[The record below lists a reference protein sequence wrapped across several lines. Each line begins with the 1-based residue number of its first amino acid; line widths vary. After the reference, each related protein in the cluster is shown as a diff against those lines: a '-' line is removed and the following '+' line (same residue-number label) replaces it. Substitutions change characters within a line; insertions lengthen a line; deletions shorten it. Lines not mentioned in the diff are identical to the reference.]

1 MANNYGRLAARVHFS
16 LKYSCALT
24 ISSKMKLK
32 TMRGAFKK
40 YGKDLTISG
49 GRKSISF
56 PKISYSRPKN
66 RISIKE
72 PNFDKALDKLIYRFK
87 RHAGSLEGPCIVC
100 GCKTDIEIHHI
111 RKLKDVLQNK
121 DWLSKTMSK
130 YSRKQVPVCKSCHQK
145 IHLGVYDG
153 PKL

>member
-1 MANNYGRLAARVHFS
+1 MANNYGRVAARVHFS

-40 YGKDLTISG
+40 YGKNLTISG
-49 GRKSISF
+49 GKRSISF
-56 PKISYSRPKN
+56 PKISYVKPKN
-66 RISIKE
+66 TMFNKE

-87 RHAGSLEGPCIVC
+87 RHAGSLEGPCVVC
-100 GCKTDIEIHHI
+100 GSETNIEIHHI
-111 RKLKDVLQNK
+111 RKPKDVLRHK
-121 DWLSKTMSK
+121 DWLLQTMAK
-130 YSRKQVPVCKSCHQK
+130 YLRKQVPVCKLCHQK
-145 IHLGVYDG
+145 IHLGNYDG